1 MLQWLKKK
9 ALDSFTETQ
18 RREMTAWIDNL
29 SQMNSS
35 EVAMLLCMATHL
47 RHQIEQEKGIDLL
60 DPINT
65 YAAQPTVVMYI
76 NGLIRSFQKNNHRA
90 DAAGAMVWLFTLRAG
105 ADPALRGLGR
115 RLWRELARGVPLADE
130 AETDFYGLTN
140 IILDTRGR
148 DQIPLGLEAQ
158 PL

>member
-9 ALDSFTETQ
+9 ALESFTETQ
-18 RREMTAWIDNL
+18 RREMTSWIDNL

-47 RHQIEQEKGIDLL
+47 RHQIEEEKGIDLL

-65 YAAQPTVVMYI
+65 YAAQPTVVLYL
-76 NGLIRSFQKNNHRA
+76 NGRIRDLQKNNHRG
-90 DAAGAMVWLFTLRAG
+90 DASGVMIWLFTLRAG
-105 ADPALRGLGR
+105 ADPGLRGLGR
-115 RLWRELARGVPLADE
+115 RLWRELARGIPLADE

-140 IILDTRGR
+140 IILNTRGR
-148 DQIPLGLEAQ
+148 EQIPLGLEAQ

>member
-1 MLQWLKKK
+1 MFQWLKKK
-9 ALDSFTETQ
+9 SLEASTEAQ

-29 SQMNSS
+29 SQINSS

-47 RHQIEQEKGIDLL
+47 RHQIEREKGIDLL

-65 YAAQPTVVMYI
+65 FATQPTLAMYL
-76 NGLIRSFQKNNHRA
+76 NGLIQGLQNSNHRA

-115 RLWRELARGVPLADE
+115 RLWRELARGIPLANE

-148 DQIPLGLEAQ
+148 ERVPIGLEAQ
-158 PL
+158 PI